1 MIKNKLLSVFV
12 FAAVNVAVSAQSP
25 VNGFMQ
31 GKGKGNVVVSYG
43 MESYDEVYLVPK
55 KVNGV
60 PVFRDVNVTSASLF
74 ATYGITD
81 QFDVVVSLP
90 FITAT
95 GNASE
100 AVLQNLNFENE
111 RSGIQD
117 VSVFLKFNPFDINIG
132 SSNLKLI
139 GAVGVKT
146 PVGDYKVDEGLQSI
160 IAIGNRSTTVNM
172 IAIAM
177 FKTKY
182 GIFTSGQFGTGFATQ
197 GVPDSYMSELK
208 LGYAAKRI
216 YGDVF
221 IANQTSATGV
231 DILGN
236 GFQGFFPATKVDFTR
251 VGVNLYAPIYKA
263 IGLAGGANSYIAGRN
278 IGKATGFYAG
288 VVYKF

>member
-12 FAAVNVAVSAQSP
+12 LAAVTVAVSAQSP

-221 IANQTSATGV
+221 IANQTSTTGV

>member
-12 FAAVNVAVSAQSP
+12 FAAVTVAVSAQSP

-146 PVGDYKVDEGLQSI
+146 PVGDYEVDEGLQSI

>member
-12 FAAVNVAVSAQSP
+12 FAAVTVAVSAQSP

-146 PVGDYKVDEGLQSI
+146 PVGDYEVNEGLQSI

>member
-12 FAAVNVAVSAQSP
+12 FAAVTVAVSAQSP

-146 PVGDYKVDEGLQSI
+146 PVGDYEVDEGLQSI

-221 IANQTSATGV
+221 IANQTSTTGV

>member
-12 FAAVNVAVSAQSP
+12 FATASVAAVAQSP
-25 VNGFMQ
+25 INGFMQ

-43 MESYDEVYLVPK
+43 MEKYDEVYLVPK
-55 KVNGV
+55 LVKGV
-60 PVFRDVNVTSASLF
+60 PVFRDVDVSSASLF

-81 QFDVVVSLP
+81 KLDVVVSLP
-90 FITAT
+90 FITAK

-100 AVLQNLNFENE
+100 AVLQNLGFENE

-117 VSVFLKFNPFDINIG
+117 VSAFLKFNPFDINIG

-139 GAVGVKT
+139 GALGVRT

-160 IAIGNRSTTVNM
+160 IAIGNRSTTVSA
-172 IAIAM
+172 IAVAM

-182 GIFTSGQFGTGFATQ
+182 GVFASGQFGTGFATE
-197 GVPDSYMSELK
+197 GVPDSYMSEFK
-208 LGYAAKRI
+208 LGYAGKKFYLDLFA
-216 YGDVF
+216 V
-221 IANQTSATGV
+221 NQTSAFGV

-251 VGVNLYAPIYKA
+251 VGANLYVPVYKA
-263 IGLAGGANSYIAGRN
+263 IGLVGGANSYIAGRN
-278 IGKATGFYAG
+278 IGKATGYYGG

>member
-12 FAAVNVAVSAQSP
+12 FAAVTVAVSAQSP

-146 PVGDYKVDEGLQSI
+146 PVGDYEVNEGLQSI

-221 IANQTSATGV
+221 IANQTSTTGV

>member
-12 FAAVNVAVSAQSP
+12 FAAVTVAVSAQSP

>member
-12 FAAVNVAVSAQSP
+12 FAAVTVAVSAQSP

-221 IANQTSATGV
+221 IANQTSTTGV